1 MIYNLNKHNDLHIMK
16 YLIIGGAGIFALHTI
31 KEILSHKETS
41 HVLSIGRNPQR
52 SNAFTLGVGEGDER
66 YSYRQIHLKFEIDFL
81 TDLIQDYKP
90 EFIINF
96 AALAYATSWHKS
108 SRYYDTNIGAVAEL
122 CEFLY
127 DKKYLKQFL
136 QIGSSE
142 IYGPYNYPVKE
153 EEKPNPT
160 SPYAI
165 SKLAADY
172 HMLSLYNRLG
182 FPANVIRPCN
192 CYGSGQLLY
201 RLVPKALLFGIT
213 NQKFPLEGGGK
224 AKKSYM
230 HAKDLARAIYMI
242 LHSNKLGKIYN
253 AGVKKPNSILE
264 ITQAIANHLKIN
276 FEDFYI
282 DAKAREAE
290 DSQYWIDSS
299 LIKKEIGWE
308 PKISLE
314 EGIAETSEWVKKNKN
329 ELLKEPFTFTLRA

>member
-1 MIYNLNKHNDLHIMK
+1 MR
-16 YLIIGGAGIFALHTI
+16 YLIIGGAGIFAIHTI

-41 HVLSIGRNPQR
+41 KVLSIGRNPQR
-52 SNAFTLGVGEGDER
+52 SNAFTLGVGDGDDR
-66 YSYRQIHLKFEIDFL
+66 YSYRQMHLKFEIDFL
-81 TDLIQDYKP
+81 TDLIDEFKP
-90 EFIINF
+90 DFIVNF

-108 SRYYDTNIGAVAEL
+108 SRYYDTNVTAVAQL
-122 CEFLY
+122 SEFLY

-142 IYGPYNYPVKE
+142 IYGPYDFPAKE
-153 EEKPNPT
+153 DEKPNPT

-182 FPANVIRPCN
+182 FPTNIIRPCN

-201 RLVPKALLFGIT
+201 RLVPKALLYGIT
-213 NQKFPLEGGGK
+213 NQKFPLEGGGQ

-230 HAKDLARAIYMI
+230 HATDLARAIYMI
-242 LHSNKLGKIYN
+242 LHSNKLGKVYN
-253 AGVKKPNSILE
+253 AGVEKPSTIKK
-264 ITQAIANHLKIN
+264 ITETIASHLKIK
-276 FEDFYI
+276 FEDFI
-282 DAKAREAE
+282 VDAKAREAE

-299 LIKKEIGWE
+299 LIKKDIGWE

-314 EGIAETSEWVKKNKN
+314 EGVEETANWVIRNKE

>member
-1 MIYNLNKHNDLHIMK
+1 MR
-16 YLIIGGAGIFALHTI
+16 YLIIGGAGIFAIHTI

-41 HVLSIGRNPQR
+41 KVLSIGRNPQR
-52 SNAFTLGVGEGDER
+52 SNAFTLGVGDGDDR
-66 YSYRQIHLKFEIDFL
+66 YSYRQMHLKFEIDFL
-81 TDLIQDYKP
+81 TDLIDEFKP
-90 EFIINF
+90 DFIVNF

-108 SRYYDTNIGAVAEL
+108 SRYYDTNVTAVSQL
-122 CEFLY
+122 CEFIY

-142 IYGPYNYPVKE
+142 IYGPYDFPAKE
-153 EEKPNPT
+153 DEKPNPT

-182 FPANVIRPCN
+182 FPANIIRPCN

-201 RLVPKALLFGIT
+201 RLVPKALLYGIT
-213 NQKFPLEGGGK
+213 NQKFPLEGGGQ

-230 HAKDLARAIYMI
+230 HATDLAIYMI
-242 LHSNKLGKIYN
+242 LHSNKLGKVYN
-253 AGVKKPNSILE
+253 AGVEKPSTIKK
-264 ITQAIANHLKIN
+264 ITETIASHLKIK
-276 FEDFYI
+276 FEDFII

-299 LIKKEIGWE
+299 LIKKDIGWE

-314 EGIAETSEWVKKNKN
+314 EGVEETANWVIKNKE

>member
-1 MIYNLNKHNDLHIMK
+1 MR
-16 YLIIGGAGIFALHTI
+16 YLIIGGAGIFAIHTI

-41 HVLSIGRNPQR
+41 KVLSIGRNPQR
-52 SNAFTLGVGEGDER
+52 SNAFTLGVGDGDDR
-66 YSYRQIHLKFEIDFL
+66 YSYRQMHLKFEIDFL
-81 TDLIQDYKP
+81 TDLIDEFKP
-90 EFIINF
+90 DFIVNF

-108 SRYYDTNIGAVAEL
+108 SRYYDTNVTAVAQL
-122 CEFLY
+122 SEFLY

-142 IYGPYNYPVKE
+142 IYGPYDFPAKE
-153 EEKPNPT
+153 DEKPNPT

-182 FPANVIRPCN
+182 FPANIIRPCN

-201 RLVPKALLFGIT
+201 RLVPKALLYGIT
-213 NQKFPLEGGGK
+213 NQKFPLEGGGQ

-230 HAKDLARAIYMI
+230 HATDLARAIYMI
-242 LHSNKLGKIYN
+242 LHSNKVGKGYN
-253 AGVKKPNSILE
+253 AGVEKPSTIKK
-264 ITQAIANHLKIN
+264 ITETIASHLKIK
-276 FEDFYI
+276 FEDFI
-282 DAKAREAE
+282 VDAKAREAE

-299 LIKKEIGWE
+299 LIKKDIGWE

-314 EGIAETSEWVKKNKN
+314 EGVEETANWVIRNKE

>member
-1 MIYNLNKHNDLHIMK
+1 MR
-16 YLIIGGAGIFALHTI
+16 YLIIGGAGIFAIHTI
-31 KEILSHKETS
+31 KEILSHKETTKVIS
-41 HVLSIGRNPQR
+41 VGRSPKR

-66 YSYRQIHLKFEIDFL
+66 FSYRQIHLKFEIDFL
-81 TDLIQDYKP
+81 TDLIDEFKP
-90 EFIINF
+90 NFIVNF
-96 AALAYATSWHKS
+96 AALAYATSWYKS
-108 SRYYDTNIGAVAEL
+108 SRYYDTNVSAVSQL

-142 IYGPYNYPVKE
+142 IYGPYDYPVKE
-153 EEKPNPT
+153 DEKPNPT

-201 RLVPKALLFGIT
+201 RLVPKALLFGMK

-242 LHSNKLGKIYN
+242 LQSNKLGKIYN
-253 AGVKKPNSILE
+253 AGVKKPNTIRE
-264 ITQAIANHLKIN
+264 ITECIANHLKIK
-276 FEDFYI
+276 FDDFFI
-282 DAKAREAE
+282 HAKAREAE

-299 LIKKEIGWE
+299 LIKSDIGWE

-314 EGIAETSEWVKKNKN
+314 EGVEETATWVEKNKE

>member
-1 MIYNLNKHNDLHIMK
+1 MR
-16 YLIIGGAGIFALHTI
+16 YLIIGGAGIFAIHTI

-41 HVLSIGRNPQR
+41 KVLSIGRNPQR
-52 SNAFTLGVGEGDER
+52 SNAFTLGVGDGDDR
-66 YSYRQIHLKFEIDFL
+66 YSYRQMHLKFEIDFL
-81 TDLIQDYKP
+81 TDLIDEFKP
-90 EFIINF
+90 DFIVNF

-108 SRYYDTNIGAVAEL
+108 SRYYDTNVTAVAQL
-122 CEFLY
+122 SEFLY

-142 IYGPYNYPVKE
+142 IYGPYDFPAKE
-153 EEKPNPT
+153 DEKPNPT

-182 FPANVIRPCN
+182 FPTNIIRPCN

-201 RLVPKALLFGIT
+201 RLVPKALLYGIT
-213 NQKFPLEGGGK
+213 NQKFPLEGGGQ

-230 HAKDLARAIYMI
+230 HATDLARAIYMI
-242 LHSNKLGKIYN
+242 LHSNKLGKVYN
-253 AGVKKPNSILE
+253 AGVEKPSTIKK
-264 ITQAIANHLKIN
+264 ITETIASHLKIK
-276 FEDFYI
+276 FEDFII

-299 LIKKEIGWE
+299 LIKKDIGWE

-314 EGIAETSEWVKKNKN
+314 EGVEETANWVIRNKE